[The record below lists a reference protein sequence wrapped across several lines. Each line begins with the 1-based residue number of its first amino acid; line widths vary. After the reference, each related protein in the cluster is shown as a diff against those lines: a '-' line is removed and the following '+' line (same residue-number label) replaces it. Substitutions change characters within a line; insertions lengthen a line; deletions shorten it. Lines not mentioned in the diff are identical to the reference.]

1 MVDSGGR
8 LWRRIRGVDVD
19 LDKLTL
25 ILAGRMAAIVPA
37 GFHVEAAD
45 GMLWYTADE
54 GRFPGQLGN
63 YRIGRSGTYVR
74 GNFDVH
80 GQTDEDRIAG
90 VAAHALDQLQDYVD
104 EATHDP
110 WPGERAQPRAYAQVR
125 DRTPHFYGAGYRQ
138 PTSARMRAHTAGP
151 PRDAELP
158 GLGQQPAGQ
167 EPSSLT

>member
-37 GFHVEAAD
+37 GVQVEAAD
-45 GMLWYTADE
+45 GMVWYSGTTVS
-54 GRFPGQLGN
+54 
-63 YRIGRSGTYVR
+63 GRSGTHVR

-90 VAAHALDQLQDYVD
+90 VAAQALDELQDYVS
-104 EATHDP
+104 EHTHDP

-125 DRTPHFYGAGYRQ
+125 DRTLHLWYGGPDIDSDAVLACE
-138 PTSARMRAHTAGP
+138 PIPLAH
-151 PRDAELP
+151 
-158 GLGQQPAGQ
+158 LGR
-167 EPSSLT
+167 